1 MDLKKEFENLVQFG
15 LQSKKNKKE
24 LIQMSS
30 ALIAS
35 LNSIDKK
42 ELSKE
47 ELEKISAGIN
57 PRGVVGV
64 KLREG
69 VITREI

>member
-1 MDLKKEFENLVQFG
+1 MDLKKEFKSLVQWG

-35 LNSIDKK
+35 LNSFDKK

-47 ELEKISAGIN
+47 DLEKISAGFKW
-57 PRGVVGV
+57 PFGKWKGY
-64 KLREG
+64 
-69 VITREI
+69 

>member
-15 LQSKKNKKE
+15 LQNKKNKKE

-47 ELEKISAGIN
+47 ELEKISAAELI
-57 PRGVVGV
+57 R
-64 KLREG
+64 K
-69 VITREI
+69 II